1 MTPQDLIDRVAEL
14 LHERPGELRDAGI
27 TNELNLQGWLGAR
40 NLRLVTADSRNPEIS
55 PGFWIAEHHDGRCVV
70 MFDES
75 PYAASAPVDVSPS
88 ELRRALVL
96 VPLDPARPCGR
107 LPQQPAGAGVVEALL
122 TATHAED
129 AMQTQSGVELR
140 AGRGIVGDR
149 YFDGTGTFSASEKH
163 GQQLTLIEAEVLDA
177 LRDDGLHLTP
187 VDARR
192 NIVTRGIDLN
202 ALVGQ
207 EFQIGTARCIGR
219 RLCEPCSH
227 LQRLTG
233 AALLRAMVHRG
244 GLRADILT
252 SGVVHLGD
260 AIDASGVELR
270 AGRGIVGDRYFD
282 GTGTFSASEK
292 HGQQLTLIEAEV
304 LDALREDGL
313 HLTPA
318 DARRN
323 VVTRGIDFNALVGH
337 EFQIGTARCIGRR
350 LCEPCS
356 HLQRLTGTA
365 LLRALVHRG
374 GLRADIIT
382 SGVVHVGDAIGA

>member
-1 MTPQDLIDRVAEL
+1 MTERDLIDCVAEL
-14 LHERPGELRDAGI
+14 LHEDADELRAADV
-27 TNELNLQGWLGAR
+27 TSELNLQGWLSAR
-40 NLRLVTADSRNPEIS
+40 NLRLVSADPRSAEVS
-55 PGFWIAEHHDGRCVV
+55 PGFWIGEHHDGRCVV

-75 PYAASAPVDVSPS
+75 PYAASAPIDVSPD

-96 VPLDPARPCGR
+96 APLDPTRPSGS
-107 LPQQPAGAGVVEALL
+107 LPQQPARAAGVVEALL
-122 TATHAED
+122 TAAHAED
-129 AMQTQSGVELR
+129 AVQTHTTVELR

-163 GQQLTLIEAEVLDA
+163 GQELTLIEAEVLDA

-207 EFQIGTARCIGR
+207 EFQIGAARCIGR

-252 SGVVHLGD
+252 SGVVH
-260 AIDASGVELR
+260 
-270 AGRGIVGDRYFD
+270 
-282 GTGTFSASEK
+282 
-292 HGQQLTLIEAEV
+292 
-304 LDALREDGL
+304 
-313 HLTPA
+313 
-318 DARRN
+318 
-323 VVTRGIDFNALVGH
+323 
-337 EFQIGTARCIGRR
+337 
-350 LCEPCS
+350 
-356 HLQRLTGTA
+356 
-365 LLRALVHRG
+365 
-374 GLRADIIT
+374 
-382 SGVVHVGDAIGA
+382 VGDAIRA

>member
-1 MTPQDLIDRVAEL
+1 MTHHDLIDAVAAL
-14 LHERPGELRDAGI
+14 LHERPGELRNAGI
-27 TNELNLQGWLGAR
+27 TDELNLQGWLGAR
-40 NLRLVTADSRNPEIS
+40 NLRLVAADPREAEIS
-55 PGFWIAEHHDGRCVV
+55 PAFWIAEHHDGRCVV

-75 PYAASAPVDVSPS
+75 PYAASAPIDVSPS

-96 VPLDPARPCGR
+96 APLDPTRSSGRP
-107 LPQQPAGAGVVEALL
+107 PQPPAAAAGVVEALL

-129 AMQTQSGVELR
+129 AMQTHADVELH

-192 NIVTRGIDLN
+192 NVVSRGIDLN

-252 SGVVHLGD
+252 SG
-260 AIDASGVELR
+260 A
-270 AGRGIVGDRYFD
+270 
-282 GTGTFSASEK
+282 
-292 HGQQLTLIEAEV
+292 
-304 LDALREDGL
+304 
-313 HLTPA
+313 
-318 DARRN
+318 
-323 VVTRGIDFNALVGH
+323 
-337 EFQIGTARCIGRR
+337 
-350 LCEPCS
+350 
-356 HLQRLTGTA
+356 
-365 LLRALVHRG
+365 
-374 GLRADIIT
+374 
-382 SGVVHVGDAIGA
+382 VHVGDAIRARQSDRA

>member
-1 MTPQDLIDRVAEL
+1 MTHHDLVDRVAEL
-14 LHERPGELRDAGI
+14 LDERPGELRHAGV

-40 NLRLVTADSRNPEIS
+40 NLRLITADLRKPEIS

-75 PYAASAPVDVSPS
+75 PYAASPPVDLSLN

-96 VPLDPARPCGR
+96 VPLDPRRPSGT
-107 LPQQPAGAGVVEALL
+107 LPQQPAAAAGVVEALL
-122 TATHAED
+122 TAAHAED
-129 AMQTQSGVELR
+129 AMHTHRAVELR

-202 ALVGQ
+202 ALVGR
-207 EFQIGTARCIGR
+207 EFRIGTARCIGR

-252 SGVVHLGD
+252 SGVVH
-260 AIDASGVELR
+260 
-270 AGRGIVGDRYFD
+270 VGD
-282 GTGTFSASEK
+282 
-292 HGQQLTLIEAEV
+292 V
-304 LDALREDGL
+304 
-313 HLTPA
+313 
-318 DARRN
+318 
-323 VVTRGIDFNALVGH
+323 
-337 EFQIGTARCIGRR
+337 
-350 LCEPCS
+350 
-356 HLQRLTGTA
+356 
-365 LLRALVHRG
+365 
-374 GLRADIIT
+374 
-382 SGVVHVGDAIGA
+382 IGA